1 MQTKEKIK
9 YQFYIQSLNDHKF
22 LSVFS
27 PLKITSMILLDGF
40 LVKPI
45 VSLTKNLSKALTK
58 YERPK
63 KKRDARQKCLK
74 NAIFFYA

>member
-9 YQFYIQSLNDHKF
+9 YQFKYKASMTINFLFF
-22 LSVFS
+22 LSF
-27 PLKITSMILLDGF
+27 KGF

-45 VSLTKNLSKALTK
+45 VSRTKNPSKALTK

-63 KKRDARQKCLK
+63 IKRYARKKCNLF
-74 NAIFFYA
+74 IYLT